1 MLENPESE
9 ENRILREY
17 EELLKD
23 FFERHPDE
31 EIPMEMRRDPEVE
44 IESLLKMH
52 TEFEAKYPLK
62 ELHAIEDPKDKNY
75 SKRIE
80 AIEDLKPIVLLRL
93 KIKRETTIS
102 KEKYDELFTL
112 YKRLSKA
119 VGMLNN
125 EKVDHS

>member
-31 EIPMEMRRDPEVE
+31 ETPMEMRRDPEAE
-44 IESLLKMH
+44 IENLLKMH
-52 TEFEAKYPLK
+52 MEFESKYSLE
-62 ELHAIEDPKDKNY
+62 ELHAIENPKDKNY